1 MASSTGLFLLSY
13 DVFIEV
19 SFRPLGYEAT
29 LCNDE
34 MTDEYNTVDKSI
46 FPTNTLAMPMT
57 SVTAL
62 CLLHLNY
69 RVSTTSF

>member
-1 MASSTGLFLLSY
+1 MASSTGLFFLSY

-46 FPTNTLAMPMT
+46 FPTNTLAMQMT